1 MKVNVEK
8 IENNVATLKIE
19 VDAGEF
25 EKALDQSYRKNV
37 KRFNIPGFRRGK
49 APRSLIERYYGPEV
63 FYEDAAE
70 IVLSEAYKKGVEENN
85 LEPVDY
91 PRFDIDQIGKGT
103 GIVATAQVTVKPE
116 VELGEYKGLEVEKM
130 VYNVTEEDVEK
141 ELKALQEQNARLVSV
156 ERPAQTGDVV
166 VIDLE
171 GFVNGE
177 PLKDAKVQNY
187 PVELGSKIL
196 VEDLENSITGMK
208 AGETKEVKVTYP
220 AEHPNKDL
228 AGKEVLFKV
237 SLKEVKEKELP
248 PIDDE
253 FAKDVSEFETLEEL
267 KQDIK
272 NRLEERA
279 KSFSESSLRGS
290 ILKKLVEQ
298 AKVDIPKVMV
308 DREIERLIMDF
319 AFQLRLRGL
328 DLKQYLEASQLSMEE
343 FKGKFQERAYNNVKT
358 SLVLEAVAKAE
369 NIEVSE
375 EELDEELAKY
385 AESAQKSLAEY
396 KKSLKEEDLEH
407 IKDHILTR
415 KIFDFLKS
423 HAKINEK
430 IVERIVDNESESE
443 EESKLEE
450 QA

>member
-19 VDAGEF
+19 VEAGEF
-25 EKALDQSYRKNV
+25 EKAVEQSYRKNV
-37 KRFNIPGFRRGK
+37 RRFNIPGFRRGK

-70 IVLSEAYKKGVEENN
+70 IVLSEAYKKGVEENS
-85 LEPVDY
+85 LEPVEH
-91 PRFDIDQIGKGT
+91 PHFDIDKIGKDI
-103 GIVATAQVTVKPE
+103 GIVATAKVTVKPE
-116 VELGEYKGLEVEKM
+116 VKLGQYKGLEVEKM
-130 VYNVTEEDVEK
+130 VYTVTEEDVEK
-141 ELKALQEQNARLVSV
+141 ELKDLQEKNARLVSV
-156 ERPAQTGDVV
+156 ERPAQKGDVV
-166 VIDLE
+166 LVDLE
-171 GFVNGE
+171 GFANGE

-187 PVELGSKIL
+187 PLELGSKIL
-196 VEDLENSITGMK
+196 VEDLEEKIIGMK
-208 AGETKEVKVTYP
+208 PGETKEVAVTYP

-248 PIDDE
+248 QLDDE

-279 KSFSESSLRGS
+279 KSLSESSLRGA
-290 ILKKLVEQ
+290 ILKKVVEQ
-298 AKVDIPKVMV
+298 AEVDIPQVMV

-328 DLKQYLEASQLSMEE
+328 DLKQYLEISNLSPEE

-358 SLVLEAVAKAE
+358 SLVLEALAKAE
-369 NIEVSE
+369 NMEVTE
-375 EELDEELAKY
+375 EEVDEELTKY
-385 AESAQKSLAEY
+385 AEAAQKSLAEY
-396 KKSLKEEDLEH
+396 KKNLKEEDLEH

-415 KIFDFLKS
+415 KIFDFLIS
-423 HAKINEK
+423 QAKVNEK
-430 IVERIVDNESESE
+430 VVENISQGESEGE
-443 EESKLEE
+443 KE

>member
-19 VDAGEF
+19 VEAGEF
-25 EKALDQSYRKNV
+25 EKAIEQSYRKNV

-70 IVLSEAYKKGVEENN
+70 IVLSEAYKKVVEENS
-85 LEPVDY
+85 LEPVDH
-91 PRFDIDQIGKGT
+91 PHFDIDKIGKDI
-103 GIVATAQVTVKPE
+103 GIVATAKVTVKPE
-116 VELGEYKGLEVEKM
+116 VKLGQYKGLEVEKM

-141 ELKALQEQNARLVSV
+141 ELKDLQEKNARLVSV
-156 ERPAQTGDVV
+156 ERPAQKGDVV
-166 VIDLE
+166 VVDLE
-171 GFVNGE
+171 GFANGE

-187 PVELGSKIL
+187 PLELGSKIL
-196 VEDLENSITGMK
+196 VEDLEEKIIGMK
-208 AGETKEVKVTYP
+208 PGETKEVAVTYP

-248 PIDDE
+248 QLDDE

-279 KSFSESSLRGS
+279 KSLSESSLRGA
-290 ILKKLVEQ
+290 ILKKVVEQ
-298 AKVDIPKVMV
+298 AEVDIPQVMV

-328 DLKQYLEASQLSMEE
+328 DLKQYLEISKLSPEE
-343 FKGKFQERAYNNVKT
+343 FKGRFQERAYNNVKT
-358 SLVLEAVAKAE
+358 SLVLEALAKAE
-369 NIEVSE
+369 NIEVTE
-375 EELDEELAKY
+375 EEVDEELAKY
-385 AESAQKSLAEY
+385 AEAAHKSLAEY
-396 KKSLKEEDLEH
+396 KKNLKEEDLEH

-415 KIFDFLKS
+415 KIFDFLIS
-423 HAKINEK
+423 QAKVNEK
-430 IVERIVDNESESE
+430 VVENFSQGEGEGE
-443 EESKLEE
+443 EE

>member
-19 VDAGEF
+19 VEAGEF
-25 EKALDQSYRKNV
+25 EKAIEQSYRKNV

-70 IVLSEAYKKGVEENN
+70 IVLSEAYKKVVEENS
-85 LEPVDY
+85 LEPVDH
-91 PRFDIDQIGKGT
+91 PHFDIDKIGKDI
-103 GIVATAQVTVKPE
+103 GIVATAKVTVKPE
-116 VELGEYKGLEVEKM
+116 VKLGQYKGLEVEKM

-141 ELKALQEQNARLVSV
+141 ELKDLQEKNARLVSV
-156 ERPAQTGDVV
+156 ERPAQKGDVV
-166 VIDLE
+166 LVDLE
-171 GFVNGE
+171 GFANGE

-187 PVELGSKIL
+187 PLELGSKIL
-196 VEDLENSITGMK
+196 VEDLEEKIIGMK
-208 AGETKEVKVTYP
+208 PGETKEVAVTYP

-248 PIDDE
+248 QLDDE

-279 KSFSESSLRGS
+279 KSLSESSLRGA
-290 ILKKLVEQ
+290 ILKKVVEQ
-298 AKVDIPKVMV
+298 AEVDIPQVMV

-328 DLKQYLEASQLSMEE
+328 DLKQYLEISNLSPEE

-358 SLVLEAVAKAE
+358 SLILEALAKAE
-369 NIEVSE
+369 NMEVTE
-375 EELDEELAKY
+375 EEVDEELTKY
-385 AESAQKSLAEY
+385 AEAAQKSLAEY
-396 KKSLKEEDLEH
+396 KKNLKEEDLEH

-415 KIFDFLKS
+415 KIFDFLIS
-423 HAKINEK
+423 QAKVNEK
-430 IVERIVDNESESE
+430 VVENISQGEGEGE
-443 EESKLEE
+443 EE